1 MTARMLTAEDW
12 LNLAL
17 EELRAHGYGALR
29 AQSLAKKLD
38 VTRGSFYHH
47 FDSLDAFH
55 TSVINH
61 WSKKTSGQI
70 ALDVQDYDDPLEA
83 LDDLL
88 RKTLRSGEALE
99 RAVRSWSTVAPTV
112 AEAVE
117 RVDQERISIAEA
129 LLRETGLPK
138 IDSVAR
144 AKLLYWAAIGRL
156 MLPFPQNNILS
167 KSEISS
173 ISRLMVKKVE
183 IQPFG
188 KRCADHMGLA

>member
-1 MTARMLTAEDW
+1 MTVRILTVEDW

-29 AQSLAKKLD
+29 AQPLAKKLD

-47 FDSLDAFH
+47 FDSLEAFH
-55 TSVINH
+55 TAVIDH

-70 ALDVQDYDDPLEA
+70 ALEAQGFDDPSEA

-88 RKTLRSGEALE
+88 QKTLRSGEALE
-99 RAVRSWSTVAPTV
+99 RAIRSWSTVAPTV

-117 RVDQERISIAEA
+117 RVDQERIGVAEA
-129 LLRETGLPK
+129 LLREAGLPEV
-138 IDSVAR
+138 DSVAR

-156 MLPFPQNNILS
+156 MLPFPQKNILS
-167 KSEISS
+167 TSEISS
-173 ISRLMVKKVE
+173 VSALMITK
-183 IQPFG
+183 
-188 KRCADHMGLA
+188 

>member
-1 MTARMLTAEDW
+1 MLTVEDW

-17 EELRAHGYGALR
+17 EELRAHGYSALR
-29 AQSLAKKLD
+29 AQPLAKKLA

-47 FDSLDAFH
+47 FESLEAFH
-55 TSVINH
+55 TAVIDY

-70 ALDVQDYDDPLEA
+70 ALGAQNFDNPAEA

-99 RAVRSWSTVAPTV
+99 RAIRSWSTIAPSV

-117 RVDQERISIAEA
+117 RVDQERIGIAEA
-129 LLRETGLPK
+129 LLREAGLPEA
-138 IDSVAR
+138 DSVAR

-156 MLPFPQNNILS
+156 MLPFPHNNILS
-167 KSEISS
+167 RSEISG
-173 ISRLMVKKVE
+173 ISALMMKN
-183 IQPFG
+183 
-188 KRCADHMGLA
+188 